1 MSRILVVDDDDQV
14 RTVLR
19 LILERAGHT
28 VSDAADG
35 HQALAEFRNEVPD
48 LVITD
53 IVMPEMDGIETI
65 MELRRHHGD
74 VKIIAVSGGGRVHP
88 HDCLNWASKFGVDY
102 TFTKPL
108 DRRELLAAVDE
119 LLSIGVA

>member
-1 MSRILVVDDDDQV
+1 MSRILVVDDDDQM

-19 LILERAGHT
+19 LILEREGHT

-35 HQALAEFRNEVPD
+35 RQALTEFRNESPD

-74 VKIIAVSGGGRVHP
+74 VKIIAVSGGGQVNP

-119 LLSIGVA
+119 LLNIGVA